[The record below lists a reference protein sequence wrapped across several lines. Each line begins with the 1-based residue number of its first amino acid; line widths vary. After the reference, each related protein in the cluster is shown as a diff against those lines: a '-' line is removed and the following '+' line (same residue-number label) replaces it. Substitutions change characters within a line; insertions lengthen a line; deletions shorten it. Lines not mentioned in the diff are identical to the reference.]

1 MIAIFS
7 FGEITKIL
15 CDKNSD
21 MPCPIDS
28 YRVSKHRNFIRC
40 VFGWFTGNEHK
51 NFRGLRKEYRDRVK
65 AHWTSQRKKKER
77 RCISKKKKH
86 KNSRGLRRE
95 NGEGERG

>member
-7 FGEITKIL
+7 FGETTKIL

-21 MPCPIDS
+21 MPCPINS

-51 NFRGLRKEYRDRVK
+51 NFRGLRTESRVERDRERI
-65 AHWTSQRKKKER
+65 ATTPDFSKEK
-77 RCISKKKKH
+77 I
-86 KNSRGLRRE
+86 NE
-95 NGEGERG
+95 NEL